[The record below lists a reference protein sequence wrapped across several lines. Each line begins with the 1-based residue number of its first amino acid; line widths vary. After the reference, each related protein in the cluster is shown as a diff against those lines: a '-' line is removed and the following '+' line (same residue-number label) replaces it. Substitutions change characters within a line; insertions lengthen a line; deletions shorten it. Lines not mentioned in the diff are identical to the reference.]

1 MKLADQREIHAP
13 REAVW
18 AGITD
23 PDTLRRCISGCQEMT
38 GSVEDGFEAVVVQ
51 KVGPVKAT
59 FRGHV
64 ALDDVVEG
72 ESATLRGEGKG
83 GPAGFA
89 KGEARVVLTEIA
101 VGTRLD
107 YEVEAKVGG
116 KLAQLGGRVIDGVAG
131 RLADG
136 FFDRFKEVVEE
147 PGAEADGAEADGAE
161 ADGAEA
167 DGATAAATGT
177 APATAGVSAEPAGA
191 ALAGSAEPTA
201 HGQAAHGQAAHGQA
215 AQGQAAREQAA
226 RGPSGAEPAGAER
239 GGAGPIGGGPS
250 EAGPTGAA
258 QSGAAR
264 SGAAQSGAAQTGA
277 EPERKS
283 WLKRLVSR
291 DKPAQS

>member
-23 PDTLRRCISGCQEMT
+23 PDTLKRCISGCQEMT
-38 GSVEDGFEAVVVQ
+38 GSVEHGFDAVVVQ

-64 ALDDVVEG
+64 DVLDVVEG
-72 ESATLRGEGKG
+72 EAATLRGEGKG

-101 VGTRLD
+101 QGTRLD

-131 RLADG
+131 RMSDG

-147 PGAEADGAEADGAE
+147 PGAGASGA
-161 ADGAEA
+161 G
-167 DGATAAATGT
+167 AATGAGPGA
-177 APATAGVSAEPAGA
+177 APATAGVSAAPADA
-191 ALAGSAEPTA
+191 SIAEAAEPTA
-201 HGQAAHGQAAHGQA
+201 H
-215 AQGQAAREQAA
+215 
-226 RGPSGAEPAGAER
+226 EPAGAER
-239 GGAGPIGGGPS
+239 GGSGPIGGGPS
-250 EAGPTGAA
+250 AAGPN
-258 QSGAAR
+258 
-264 SGAAQSGAAQTGA
+264 GA
-277 EPERKS
+277 EPEKKG
-283 WLKRLVSR
+283 WLSRLVSR

>member
-18 AGITD
+18 AGLTD
-23 PDTLRRCISGCQEMT
+23 PDTLKRCISGCQEMT
-38 GSVEDGFEAVVVQ
+38 GSVAEGFDAVVVQ

-64 ALDDVVEG
+64 TLADVVEN
-72 ESATLRGEGKG
+72 ERATLRGEGKG

-89 KGEARVVLTEIA
+89 KGEARVTLTEIA
-101 VGTRLD
+101 QGTRLD

-131 RLADG
+131 RMSDG

-147 PGAEADGAEADGAE
+147 PGEDADEEPPA
-161 ADGAEA
+161 
-167 DGATAAATGT
+167 AAATTAQGSAAAT
-177 APATAGVSAEPAGA
+177 APPTAGVSAAPAPA
-191 ALAGSAEPTA
+191 AVAAAAEPTDA
-201 HGQAAHGQAAHGQA
+201 MPADAAPSGA
-215 AQGQAAREQAA
+215 
-226 RGPSGAEPAGAER
+226 GPSGAEV
-239 GGAGPIGGGPS
+239 GGPGPVGGGPD
-250 EAGPTGAA
+250 GAA
-258 QSGAAR
+258 PAEAEQDGAA
-264 SGAAQSGAAQTGA
+264 
-277 EPERKS
+277 PEKKG